1 MLVILDRLY
10 CRGHIITPK
19 SSVSEINNIQPLSKI
34 EIAIAISYCSMIQN
48 NIVHRQ
54 ACNVRILEFQVFKKM
69 QLIIVLYLMTSHRV
83 LGMELNSA
91 LHNPLLVILYW

>member
-1 MLVILDRLY
+1 
-10 CRGHIITPK
+10 
-19 SSVSEINNIQPLSKI
+19 
-34 EIAIAISYCSMIQN
+34 MIQN

-54 ACNVRILEFQVFKKM
+54 ACNVRILEFQIFKKM

>member
-34 EIAIAISYCSMIQN
+34 EIAIAIGISYCSMIQN

-54 ACNVRILEFQVFKKM
+54 ACNVRILEFQDFKKC
-69 QLIIVLYLMTSHRV
+69 
-83 LGMELNSA
+83 N
-91 LHNPLLVILYW
+91 